1 MTTLLNSSRTG
12 GLIRKRYLCKIL
24 ALALVGASLALFLCA
39 AGGLSY
45 GDSARSKPSILTVET
60 HYYPTFGTPNDT
72 LVTADDAHVLVSV
85 SNPTG
90 VQVFRNPGFTNPCGG
105 QQILNFP
112 LPIPGSTPPPPGGP
126 LQAVDGMQFFPGSPQ
141 VSVGAAVEA
150 HGAEFFRLAS
160 LTAPCAVDGVI
171 NVQQYP
177 VNYNCN
183 PQHLCPPGT
192 FDIAVTPDGEYAF
205 VANEYGLMPSPTP
218 KTEKGGGTVGVIR
231 LERDDFGGF
240 TSGSQVGTIYVPGG
254 STIPGI
260 TMSHDGKYLYVTCE
274 GSADGIN
281 PETFTPYRDPTN
293 VRGTPNGP
301 VLCPGCATN
310 AKKCDAESN
319 GKYGNNGLLTV
330 IDVAKATS
338 GMGQA
343 SIIMSIASGCSPVRA
358 VETENGQYLFVAARG
373 LNKELP
379 PQQGTSGYQILAFD
393 VSKLVSRRGLSDT
406 SLDPSSP
413 STSPR
418 PTPTPRPR
426 PTPNSPN
433 DALVGQGN
441 SGGTAPVGIALF
453 GNNDNLLAV
462 ANSNRF
468 YYNSECVNP
477 PPGAPP
483 CTASVAIL
491 DVSDPAAPAV
501 QQIIP
506 NANDAFPRNVTVGP
520 DGTTL
525 YIPNATAHLLEV
537 ITTSVK

>member
-1 MTTLLNSSRTG
+1 MTTLLSSSRNR

-24 ALALVGASLALFLCA
+24 ALALMGASLALFVFA
-39 AGGLSY
+39 AGDLSY
-45 GDSARSKPSILTVET
+45 GDSARSKPSMLTVET
-60 HYYPTFGTPNDT
+60 HYYPTFGVPNDT
-72 LVTADDAHVLVSV
+72 LVTADDAYVLVSV
-85 SNPTG
+85 SEPTG
-90 VQVFRNPGFTNPCGG
+90 VQVFRNPDFTNPCGG

-112 LPIPGSTPPPPGGP
+112 QPIPGSTPPAPGGP

-160 LTAPCAVDGVI
+160 LTAPCAVDGVV

-177 VNYNCN
+177 VKPNCN
-183 PQHLCPPGT
+183 PQNLCSPGT

-205 VANEYGLMPSPTP
+205 VANEYGLMPN
-218 KTEKGGGTVGVIR
+218 GLNMGMGGTIGVIR
-231 LERDDFGGF
+231 LERDDLGRF
-240 TSGSQVGTIYVPGG
+240 TSGIQVGYIYVPGG
-254 STIPGI
+254 NTIPGI

-281 PETFTPYRDPTN
+281 PQTLNPYRDPTN
-293 VRGTPNGP
+293 VRSTANGP
-301 VLCPGCATN
+301 VLCPGCRTN
-310 AKKCDAESN
+310 AQKCDNESKGRN
-319 GKYGNNGLLTV
+319 ANNGLLTI

-343 SIIMSIASGCSPVRA
+343 SIIMSIASACSPVRA
-358 VETENGQYLFVAARG
+358 VETEDGQYLFVAARG

-393 VSKLVSRRGLSDT
+393 VSKLVSRGGLNNT
-406 SLDPSSP
+406 GLDPSSS

-418 PTPTPRPR
+418 STPTPRPR
-426 PTPNSPN
+426 PSPNSPN
-433 DALVGQGN
+433 DALVGKGD

-468 YYNSECVNP
+468 YNNSECVNP

-491 DVSDPAAPAV
+491 DVSNPAAPAV

-525 YIPNATAHLLEV
+525 YVPNANARLLEV
-537 ITTSVK
+537 ITTNAN

>member
-1 MTTLLNSSRTG
+1 MTTLLNSSRNG
-12 GLIRKRYLCKIL
+12 GLIRKPYLCKIL
-24 ALALVGASLALFLCA
+24 ALALMGASLALFLCA

-60 HYYPTFGTPNDT
+60 HYYPTFGTPNDA
-72 LVTADDAHVLVSV
+72 LVTADNAYVLVSV
-85 SNPTG
+85 SEATG
-90 VQVFRNPGFTNPCGG
+90 VQVFNNSDFTNPCGG

-171 NVQQYP
+171 NVQQFP
-177 VNYNCN
+177 VIPNCGAS
-183 PQHLCPPGT
+183 HCPPGT

-218 KTEKGGGTVGVIR
+218 TTEIGMGTIGVIR
-231 LERDDFGGF
+231 LERDDFGRF
-240 TSGSQVGTIYVPGG
+240 TSGFQVGYIYVPGG
-254 STIPGI
+254 NTIPGI
-260 TMSHDGKYLYVTCE
+260 TMSHDGRYLYVTCE

-281 PETFTPYRDPTN
+281 PETLNPYRDPTN
-293 VRGTPNGP
+293 VQSTRNGP
-301 VLCPGCATN
+301 VLCPGCRTN
-310 AKKCDAESN
+310 VKKCDNESN
-319 GKYGNNGLLTV
+319 GEHENNGLLTV

-343 SIIMSIASGCSPVRA
+343 SIITSIASGCSPVRA

-379 PQQGTSGYQILAFD
+379 PQQGASGYQILAFD
-393 VSKLVSRRGLSDT
+393 VSKLVSRAGLSNIG
-406 SLDPSSP
+406 LDRSSP
-413 STSPR
+413 STTSR

-426 PTPNSPN
+426 PSPNSPN
-433 DALVGQGN
+433 NALVGQGD
-441 SGGTAPVGIALF
+441 SGGTAPVGMALF

-468 YYNSECVNP
+468 YNNSECVNP

-491 DVSDPAAPAV
+491 DVSNPAAPAV

-506 NANDAFPRNVTVGP
+506 NANNAFPRNVTLGP
-520 DGTTL
+520 DRSTL
-525 YIPNATAHLLEV
+525 YVPNANAMMLEV
-537 ITTSVK
+537 ITTTVQ